1 MPQLSVDVPTSL
13 EGVLEDEKARSGR
26 STSSIVVA
34 ALARYLEKPIHT
46 VFQVSTSGALVAG
59 VYDREVSV
67 EAILKHGNFGLG
79 TFANLDGE
87 MVLVDGRAYQVKGSG
102 QVSEA
107 PAGAGAPFA
116 VVTWFEPEIDV
127 SV

>member
-1 MPQLSVDVPTSL
+1 MPEISIGIPASL
-13 EGVLEDEKARSGR
+13 KTALDEEMARSGR
-26 STSSIVVA
+26 GVSSVVTA
-34 ALARYLEKPIHT
+34 ALAQYLEKPIHT

-107 PAGAGAPFA
+107 PFCRRHLVRAGN
-116 VVTWFEPEIDV
+116 
-127 SV
+127 